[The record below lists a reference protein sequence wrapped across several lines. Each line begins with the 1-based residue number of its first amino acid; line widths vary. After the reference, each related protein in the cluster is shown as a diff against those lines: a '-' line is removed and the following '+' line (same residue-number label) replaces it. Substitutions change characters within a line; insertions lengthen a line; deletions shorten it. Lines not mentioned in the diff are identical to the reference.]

1 MISVNYLALSSSAFE
16 WIDTIGVMEKKDI
29 YVTLKNALSTVEL
42 QIYFSEDVATL
53 SENAKFQQKK
63 IVRSKI
69 DFL

>member
-16 WIDTIGVMEKKDI
+16 WIDTTGVMEKKDI
-29 YVTLKNALSTVEL
+29 YVTFKNALSTVEL

>member
-1 MISVNYLALSSSAFE
+1 MISVKHLAQSSSAFE
-16 WIDTIGVMEKKDI
+16 RADTIGGMEKKDI
-29 YVTLKNALSTVEL
+29 YVTFKNDLSTVEL